1 VKARITPRE
10 GKEKGGYDKIWL
22 RCLGFDVNGE
32 FFFSSYGRKQKSKG
46 ISFDLRMEKRN
57 RNQKQKAAWS
67 GETARGGRFSTSFSI

>member
-32 FFFSSYGRKQKSKG
+32 FFFHPMGGNKSLKESVL
-46 ISFDLRMEKRN
+46 I
-57 RNQKQKAAWS
+57 
-67 GETARGGRFSTSFSI
+67 